1 MQDYR
6 TAMALNNMAISLL
19 HVGHYA
25 EALRT
30 CSEGL
35 QTMQSIFM
43 PNNLS
48 SNNNTDCPS
57 STKPNVSERLKRARA
72 RLLQHTQQT
81 SQASSERTHKKH
93 PQDSSNNNNNNNTP
107 STTARPRRQMDIHE
121 FEDDEYVA
129 IRNVAMYGPS
139 STVAFPVRLRESV
152 TLNGTPLEIAFH
164 VGLMLYNQGVL
175 NIMAA
180 SNTTT
185 KKKKDA
191 HMSAAARSLEMAQKT
206 FGLCMER
213 AEEGRGRDDLPC
225 ILFAAITLNCL
236 SLVFRSMNEKSK
248 AVAAQK
254 DVMDLFERFDGSYY
268 NYLFEQRISAP
279 AA

>member
-1 MQDYR
+1 
-6 TAMALNNMAISLL
+6 MALNNMAISLL

-72 RLLQHTQQT
+72 RLLQHAQQT
-81 SQASSERTHKKH
+81 NQATSERTHKNH
-93 PQDSSNNNNNNNTP
+93 PQESNNTP
-107 STTARPRRQMDIHE
+107 TPTKRRQMDIHE

-254 DVMDLFERFDGSYY
+254 DVMDLFARFDGSYY